1 MQNTVL
7 LVEDHTIL
15 REGLRQVISKTSGFK
30 VVGEAG
36 DGVEGIDLARELR
49 PDIVLLDLG
58 LPKMY
63 GLDVL
68 VELQRHC
75 PATKVIILT
84 MSTGEEL
91 AIEAFRNGASAY
103 VVKQSSVGEL
113 IEALVAVSGGGYYLS
128 SQVSEQVL
136 ARIRRGDPADAGSG
150 EAVLTRASVEKG
162 NSGKPATAEPEDAD
176 ES

>member
-1 MQNTVL
+1 
-7 LVEDHTIL
+7 
-15 REGLRQVISKTSGFK
+15 
-30 VVGEAG
+30 
-36 DGVEGIDLARELR
+36 
-49 PDIVLLDLG
+49 
-58 LPKMY
+58 MY